1 MDGSSQELA
10 IGIQN
15 EGENEKENVNEDT
28 NNDQLIL
35 NFPTDEEVAN
45 VNADEEVA
53 NVNDDLAI
61 FETLE
66 IPAPSR
72 SLDNISDLVY
82 LGRKRTFRKYSG
94 NNEKNHYDF
103 SEGFKTR
110 LVKIKLLLQTDIR
123 WDLAGRTIYCAVD
136 CSRIDKE
143 QMVEFTSQ
151 LFEIYYTDKTVGCI
165 TFSRNW
171 AVFTASAKKS

>member
-1 MDGSSQELA
+1 MDESSQESNKLV
-10 IGIQN
+10 IDN
-15 EGENEKENVNEDT
+15 KNDSENENENENGNFINDT
-28 NNDQLIL
+28 KNDQVSE
-35 NFPTDEEVAN
+35 NFPTEEELAGI
-45 VNADEEVA
+45 
-53 NVNDDLAI
+53 NDDLAI
-61 FETLE
+61 FTALE

-94 NNEKNHYDF
+94 EKEIIHNDF

-110 LVKIKLLLQTDIR
+110 LAKIKLLAQTDIR
-123 WDLAGRTIYCAVD
+123 WNLAGRTVYCAVD

-143 QMVEFTSQ
+143 QMVEFTSK
-151 LFEIYYTDKTVGCI
+151 LFELHYTDKTVGCI

-171 AVFTASAKKS
+171 AVFTASTKKS